1 MVAKAGGVRARGKT
15 MAEDA
20 KRAQETSEK
29 RCPKCGSE
37 AFAWVSSDNGTD
49 TFECRKCKA
58 LFAYDGDW

>member
-1 MVAKAGGVRARGKT
+1 

-20 KRAQETSEK
+20 TAAREVSEK

-37 AFAWVSSDNGTD
+37 AFAWVSTDNGKD

-58 LFAYDGDW
+58 LFAYSGDW